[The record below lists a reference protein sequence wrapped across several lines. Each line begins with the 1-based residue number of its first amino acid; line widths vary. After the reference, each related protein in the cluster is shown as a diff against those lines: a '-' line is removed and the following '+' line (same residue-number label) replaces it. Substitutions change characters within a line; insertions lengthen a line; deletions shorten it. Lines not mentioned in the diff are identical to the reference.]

1 MAKPR
6 VAILGLGIG
15 GGMAARLLSAG
26 FQLSVYNRSRERAAS
41 LDGGAFVAA
50 SPSEAAARSEV
61 VISMVADYS
70 VSRIMWLGEQ
80 GALAGEKPNSL
91 LPESG
96 TLSVD
101 WVKELAAAAAQ
112 KNCEFSG
119 CP

>member
-41 LDGGAFVAA
+41 LDDGAFVAA
-50 SPSEAAARSEV
+50 SPREGAARSEV
-61 VISMVADYS
+61 VISMVADDS

-80 GALAGEKPNSL
+80 GALAGAKPNSL
-91 LPESG
+91 FRSPARYRSTG
-96 TLSVD
+96 
-101 WVKELAAAAAQ
+101 
-112 KNCEFSG
+112 
-119 CP
+119 